1 MKKKD
6 IYKNYKKEIV
16 SLRKDIIYDF
26 NKLNN
31 ADKVSL
37 KYKVEPKTPLE
48 KNIKFFVDNF
58 IKVRLDEGMD
68 FKEAKDIALII
79 VKFSLINEKQIN
91 EEIANETKK
100 NRFSISKIVWITLIV
115 FIIGMIIT
123 LITIL

>member
-48 KNIKFFVDNF
+48 KNIKSFVDNF
-58 IKVRLDEGMD
+58 IKVRIEEGIAL
-68 FKEAKDIALII
+68 KEAKDIALTI
-79 VKFSLINEKQIN
+79 VKFSLLNEKQIQ
-91 EEIANETKK
+91 EEIAREEKS
-100 NRFSISKIVWITLIV
+100 NRFSISKIVWITLAI

-123 LITIL
+123 LISIL

>member
-48 KNIKFFVDNF
+48 KNIKSFVDNF
-58 IKVRLDEGMD
+58 IKVRIEEGIAL
-68 FKEAKDIALII
+68 KEAKEIALTI
-79 VKFSLINEKQIN
+79 VKFSLLNEKALKGNIDEDAVVATDHMPRAALQ
-91 EEIANETKK
+91 
-100 NRFSISKIVWITLIV
+100 KIPLLI
-115 FIIGMIIT
+115 ME
-123 LITIL
+123 

>member
-6 IYKNYKKEIV
+6 IYINYKKEIV

-26 NKLNN
+26 NRLNN
-31 ADKVSL
+31 VDKVSL

-48 KNIKFFVDNF
+48 KNIKSFVDNF
-58 IKVRLDEGMD
+58 IKLRLDEGMEL
-68 FKEAKDIALII
+68 KEAKEIALTI
-79 VKFSLINEKQIN
+79 VKFSLLNEKQIQ
-91 EEIANETKK
+91 EELAHEEKR

>member
-6 IYKNYKKEIV
+6 IYKIYKKEIV

-48 KNIKFFVDNF
+48 KNIK
-58 IKVRLDEGMD
+58 
-68 FKEAKDIALII
+68 
-79 VKFSLINEKQIN
+79 SL
-91 EEIANETKK
+91 
-100 NRFSISKIVWITLIV
+100 
-115 FIIGMIIT
+115 
-123 LITIL
+123 

>member
-58 IKVRLDEGMD
+58 IKVRIEEGIAL
-68 FKEAKDIALII
+68 KEAKEIALTI
-79 VKFSLINEKQIN
+79 VKFSLLNEKQIQ
-91 EEIANETKK
+91 EEIAREEKS
-100 NRFSISKIVWITLIV
+100 NRFSISKIVWITLVI

-123 LITIL
+123 LISIL

>member
-48 KNIKFFVDNF
+48 KNIKSFVDNF
-58 IKVRLDEGMD
+58 IKVRIEEENGRSIKYQ
-68 FKEAKDIALII
+68 KEFINY
-79 VKFSLINEKQIN
+79 VK
-91 EEIANETKK
+91 EEIRKQNY
-100 NRFSISKIVWITLIV
+100 TLKPNKTSIV
-115 FIIGMIIT
+115 FIM
-123 LITIL
+123 